1 MNAIEK
7 IELYN
12 LKDDVGETTDVSSKH
27 PDVVQK
33 IKSLAN
39 EMRTELGDNL
49 LNIQGIANRPAGKLT
64 K

>member
-1 MNAIEK
+1 MKAIEK

-12 LKDDVGETTDVSSKH
+12 LKDDVGETTDVASKY

-39 EMRTELGDNL
+39 DMRNELGDNL
-49 LNIQGIANRPAGKLT
+49 LNIQGIANRPIGRID
-64 K
+64 